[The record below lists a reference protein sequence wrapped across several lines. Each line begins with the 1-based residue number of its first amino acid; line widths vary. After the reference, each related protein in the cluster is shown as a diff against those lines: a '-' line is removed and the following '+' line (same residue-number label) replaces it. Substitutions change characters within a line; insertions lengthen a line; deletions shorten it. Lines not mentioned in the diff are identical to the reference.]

1 MICKWCGATIDVTK
15 GKCPD
20 CGKAIPVLSDCG
32 GFYDVVPKAIRP
44 AVSQYKQE
52 TCSNP
57 KDDVNPA
64 SPPPRPQKKRRKHA
78 VLPIVTLALVLLFVV
93 FMIVQSASLSKMI
106 DTLEHQVDS
115 NLSSI
120 GQLKRSND
128 SVNEQIAEIKE
139 QLDAEPTVPE
149 ATEPTLS
156 EMDVSFRVI
165 SSETGS
171 DISGN
176 LQNQGTLDY
185 QTGTDQKAV
194 SCYLNKK
201 KLWNAKLSEVSDE
214 KGFGEYKSVCFS
226 YAADNERLGEYQS
239 AEFSWRYRSA
249 DTAKW
254 NELKNDDRE
263 ILIETDT
270 SLPAS
275 TVSIADSWLRE
286 ASSDGILEIKC
297 ILKRHSKDGGTLE
310 IDFGVIELHK

>member
-52 TCSNP
+52 TRSNP

-64 SPPPRPQKKRRKHA
+64 SPPPRPQKKRKKHA
-78 VLPIVTLALVLLFVV
+78 VLPIVTLVLVLLFGI

-106 DTLEHQVDS
+106 DTLGHQVDS

-165 SSETGS
+165 SSETGRY
-171 DISGN
+171 ISGN

-194 SCYLNKK
+194 K
-201 KLWNAKLSEVSDE
+201 
-214 KGFGEYKSVCFS
+214 
-226 YAADNERLGEYQS
+226 
-239 AEFSWRYRSA
+239 
-249 DTAKW
+249 
-254 NELKNDDRE
+254 
-263 ILIETDT
+263 
-270 SLPAS
+270 
-275 TVSIADSWLRE
+275 
-286 ASSDGILEIKC
+286 
-297 ILKRHSKDGGTLE
+297 
-310 IDFGVIELHK
+310 

>member
-1 MICKWCGATIDVTK
+1 M
-15 GKCPD
+15 
-20 CGKAIPVLSDCG
+20 
-32 GFYDVVPKAIRP
+32 
-44 AVSQYKQE
+44 
-52 TCSNP
+52 
-57 KDDVNPA
+57 
-64 SPPPRPQKKRRKHA
+64 
-78 VLPIVTLALVLLFVV
+78 LPIVTLVLVLLFGI

-106 DTLEHQVDS
+106 DTLGHQVDS

-194 SCYLNKK
+194 K
-201 KLWNAKLSEVSDE
+201 
-214 KGFGEYKSVCFS
+214 
-226 YAADNERLGEYQS
+226 
-239 AEFSWRYRSA
+239 
-249 DTAKW
+249 
-254 NELKNDDRE
+254 
-263 ILIETDT
+263 
-270 SLPAS
+270 
-275 TVSIADSWLRE
+275 
-286 ASSDGILEIKC
+286 
-297 ILKRHSKDGGTLE
+297 
-310 IDFGVIELHK
+310 